1 MSREI
6 EVERTAR
13 ILKQAEPGHA
23 PPPRQDWTG
32 ASPSNQTPLLVV
44 SVVAGVIAFIALL
57 VALFHG

>member
-13 ILKQAEPGHA
+13 ILKQAEPGHT
-23 PPPRQDWTG
+23 PPPRPDWTG
-32 ASPSNQTPLLVV
+32 ASPTNPTPLLVV